1 MHTVTLDGI
10 TYRSAK
16 AACNAIGLPYKT
28 FITRRREG
36 KSVSDSLSLDR
47 KRGCTHHST
56 HPHPVIIQGKEYKSV
71 SEACRAHD
79 ISYVTV
85 RCRMRHKHMSLE
97 EAILAPKKDI
107 TKRNNI

>member
-56 HPHPVIIQGKEYKSV
+56 HAHPVIIQGKEYKSV
-71 SEACRAHD
+71 SEACRAHN
-79 ISYVTV
+79 ISYITV
-85 RCRMRHKHMSLE
+85 RSRIRHKNMSLE
-97 EAILAPKKDI
+97 EAIVLPKQDITRPKK
-107 TKRNNI
+107 